1 MINFIDLK
9 QEKPFLIIF
18 EKYKDAIEAGQKN
31 IEAISIASYNKLS
44 SEVDSRYVNLK
55 FIENDEF
62 IFFSNY
68 DSPKSSAFK
77 SHNQIAVNIYWSSI
91 DFQIRIKAKI
101 KKTSKKYNN
110 DYFKMR
116 SPEKNALAISS
127 KQSMII
133 SSYEQVIKNYKY
145 VKKNN
150 DLSICPEHWGGY
162 TFKPYEIEFWEGHD
176 SRLNKRNLYKLDN
189 NKWNHFILEP

>member
-145 VKKNN
+145 VKKIMIYQYVLNIGVVILLN
-150 DLSICPEHWGGY
+150 HMKLNFGKVMIQDLI
-162 TFKPYEIEFWEGHD
+162 KEIYI
-176 SRLNKRNLYKLDN
+176 N
-189 NKWNHFILEP
+189 